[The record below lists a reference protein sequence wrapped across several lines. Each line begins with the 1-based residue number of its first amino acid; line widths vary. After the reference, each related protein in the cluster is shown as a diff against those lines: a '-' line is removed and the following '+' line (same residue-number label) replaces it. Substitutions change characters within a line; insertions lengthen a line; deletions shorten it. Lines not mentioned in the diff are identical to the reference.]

1 MTTAEKHD
9 YSAKT
14 QGSQADIIARNLAGV
29 DDHFHAE
36 DNSSINQAMELFTDD
51 CVWEAP
57 NPIGLHQRVEGKE
70 ALRPFY
76 EKLFSTMK
84 DVIFQICYERFATVE
99 RVVDDSVC
107 TFEVAADGIWPYPV
121 GTQVF
126 MRIVHVFDMRDGKIA
141 KEKVFEMR
149 KPATSHE
156 ELMQMVE
163 EAKVGPW
170 MPGRMNERAK
180 SRTKS

>member
-1 MTTAEKHD
+1 MTTRSDE
-9 YSAKT
+9 
-14 QGSQADIIARNLAGV
+14 DIIARNLAGV
-29 DDHFHAE
+29 ESHFHAE
-36 DNSSINQAMELFTDD
+36 DSGSVDQALAAFTDD

-57 NPIGLHQRVEGKE
+57 NPIGLHRRVEGKE

-76 EKLFSTMK
+76 EMLFKTMK
-84 DVIFQICYERFATVE
+84 NVTFRICYERFATPD
-99 RVVDDSVC
+99 RVVDDSIC

-126 MRIVHVFDMRDGKIA
+126 MRIVHVFDMRDGKIS

-149 KPATSHE
+149 KPARSLE
-156 ELMQMVE
+156 ELMQLVE

-170 MPGRMNERAK
+170 MIGRMAKERSSA
-180 SRTKS
+180 R